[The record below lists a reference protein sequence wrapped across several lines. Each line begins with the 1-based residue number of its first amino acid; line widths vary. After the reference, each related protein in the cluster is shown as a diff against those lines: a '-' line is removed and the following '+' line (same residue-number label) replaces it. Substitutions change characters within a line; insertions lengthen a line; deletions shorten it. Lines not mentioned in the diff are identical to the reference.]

1 MNCSHGLAY
10 EVKCAMCFS
19 EAMARVV
26 AYVKIEPGKI
36 PEAKGVSAGPVEG
49 VQKEFDRIQEM
60 S

>member
-1 MNCSHGLAY
+1 MICSHGLAY
-10 EVKCAMCFS
+10 EVKCSMCYS
-19 EAMARVV
+19 EAMARVMSN
-26 AYVKIEPGKI
+26 VKTEPGKI